1 MVLLKVLDEVVH
13 PEPVDLVELEVE
25 LELVLVLVEVVV
37 EYDSGAKIPKTKGAL
52 LIGPVYPKTLVI
64 AASSTLRL

>member
-1 MVLLKVLDEVVH
+1 MVELTVLDEVVH
-13 PEPVDLVELEVE
+13 PEWVVWVELAVELEV
-25 LELVLVLVEVVV
+25 VLVLVEVVV

-52 LIGPVYPKTLVI
+52 LIGPVYPKGSVT